1 MHRMNLALVEE
12 TPTSQVPEDVVAE
25 AKPSECQ
32 GEGYRVFTSSKK
44 RGAHESSAVAG
55 LALYQS
61 VVPMTSIEEQVA
73 RV

>member
-1 MHRMNLALVEE
+1 MNLALAEE

-25 AKPSECQ
+25 AKPSEGQ
-32 GEGYRVFTSSKK
+32 GEGYRVFISSKK

>member
-1 MHRMNLALVEE
+1 MHRMNLALAEE

-32 GEGYRVFTSSKK
+32 GYRVFISSKK